1 MGLLLWES
9 RPDPSW
15 VEPHRPRGDRD
26 QFPQSEDD
34 SAGLTMKQQLA
45 LILLLL
51 AAPVTAGWWALL
63 LWLAGP

>member
-26 QFPQSEDD
+26 QFPYSEDERRD
-34 SAGLTMKQQLA
+34 LR
-45 LILLLL
+45 
-51 AAPVTAGWWALL
+51 
-63 LWLAGP
+63 